1 MRVELLLI
9 FTIATLLG
17 SPTAMVLIHSDQG
30 SQSTSIDW
38 ALFLR
43 QRNLEHSMSPRGNCH
58 DNAVAESF
66 LSPLKRERIRH

>member
-9 FTIATLLG
+9 FTIAALLG
-17 SPTAMVLIHSDQG
+17 SATAMVLIHSDQG
-30 SQSTSIDW
+30 SQPTRIDW

-58 DNAVAESF
+58 DNTVAESF